1 MPGDADKQAD
11 RRRRR
16 TGLLLMIVGM
26 TALGLFPSG
35 ARLAYAGGGTPE
47 TVAVV
52 RHLFTLLFVILLV
65 PADGGGGMRRTL
77 AMPRR
82 LLPAAA
88 VLGVVLA
95 VYSWAYIAAVSYIP
109 VSLAVLLLYTFPAQV
124 VLMTTLLG
132 MERASPVRLFAFALA
147 FAGVAL
153 AVGVNGGAPDP
164 RGIAL
169 GLLAAFGLALI
180 TVLAARMTGMPD
192 RRAATVCFVL
202 VAAVL
207 TAAVVLFGPG
217 FTFPATA
224 QSWGGLVFA
233 GAAAGFGVTL
243 YFVALPMLGPL
254 RAALLS
260 NLEPVVA
267 TAGAI
272 LILDER
278 PGVTQFAGIALV
290 LGAIALIQFSDRP
303 GKGDR

>member
-1 MPGDADKQAD
+1 MPCDTDPQAD

-47 TVAVV
+47 TVAAI
-52 RHLFTLLFVILLV
+52 RHLFTLLFVVLLV
-65 PADGGGGMRRTL
+65 PSDGGGGLLRTL

-88 VLGVVLA
+88 LMGVVLA

-132 MERASPVRLFAFALA
+132 MGRVSPVRLFAFALA

-169 GLLAAFGLALI
+169 GLLAGFGLALI
-180 TVLAARMTGMPD
+180 TVLAARMSGMPD
-192 RRAATVCFVL
+192 RRAATACFAL
-202 VAAVL
+202 VAALL
-207 TAAVVLFGPG
+207 TGAVVLFGPG

-224 QSWGGLVFA
+224 LSWGGLVFA

-243 YFVALPMLGPL
+243 YFVALPLLGPV

-267 TAGAI
+267 TGGAI
-272 LILDER
+272 LLLGER
-278 PGVTQFAGIALV
+278 PGPAQFAGIALV
-290 LGAIALIQFSDRP
+290 LGAIALIQFAERSPLGSR
-303 GKGDR
+303 